1 MTEEEIALLSEQMK
15 RAVDRLRADM
25 DAVRAIQKHDR
36 EMNEH
41 RLSSLEARAA
51 DHELRLRSATEG
63 VTQFKIWSGFAS
75 GGSGIVSLV
84 ALLRAFFGG

>member
-15 RAVDRLRADM
+15 RAADRLRADM
-25 DAVRAIQKHDR
+25 DALRAIQNHDR

-41 RLSSLEARAA
+41 RLSALEGRSA

-63 VTQFKIWSGFAS
+63 VTQFKIWAGFAS

-84 ALLRAFFGG
+84 ALLRAFIGG

>member
-15 RAVDRLRADM
+15 RAVDRIRADM
-25 DAVRAIQKHDR
+25 DALGAIQSHDR
-36 EMNEH
+36 EMNQH
-41 RLSSLEARAA
+41 RLVALETRAD
-51 DHELRLRSATEG
+51 DHELRLRTATEG
-63 VTQFKIWSGFAS
+63 VTQFKIWAGFAS

>member
-1 MTEEEIALLSEQMK
+1 MSDEEIALIAEQMK
-15 RAVDRLRADM
+15 RAVDRVRADM
-25 DAVRAIQKHDR
+25 DALRATQSHDR
-36 EMNEH
+36 EMNDR
-41 RLSSLEARAA
+41 RLSALEARAD

-84 ALLRAFFGG
+84 ALLRAFIGG